1 MDHEASQLLRVR
13 ELRALLRRGEDPP
26 PLHVEI
32 HPTDVCNHRCAWCFH
47 GGTGFDPRRKHE
59 LMQLA
64 EYGAL
69 FQELRRLEVRNLS
82 ISGGGE
88 PTLDPRLPE
97 LLDAAVTAGLRVRMV
112 THGTHLSPAVLERLA
127 GAHEVRVSLDAN
139 APATYAAARQVP
151 PSFFERA
158 LSTVRALVALRDT
171 HAPSLRVGTT
181 FVLNEA
187 NQGEALGFARR
198 MLGFEVD
205 AIIFKTDIDAQRH
218 LGSAAYARALE
229 GVRALDDRRI
239 EARPHAASEPRGHPC
254 FVPFF
259 KVAFNPYGELFSC
272 CLGSQP
278 GEKNGLRLGS
288 LRGSTFA
295 NLWADSRALREQLQ
309 RGVSCTT
316 CNATDA
322 LLNQLMRAEA

>member
-1 MDHEASQLLRVR
+1 MDHEVGQFLRVH
-13 ELRALLRRGEDPP
+13 ELRAQLRHGEDPL

-47 GGTGFDPRRKHE
+47 GGTGFDPQRKPE
-59 LMQLA
+59 LLQLG

-69 FQELRRLEVRNLS
+69 FRELRRLEVQSLS

-97 LLDAAVTAGLRVRMV
+97 LLELAVAAGLRVRLV

-127 GAHEVRVSLDAN
+127 GASEVRVSLDALS
-139 APATYAAARQVP
+139 PMTYAAARRVP
-151 PSFFERA
+151 PAFFERA
-158 LSTVRALVALRDT
+158 LASVQALVELRET
-171 HAPSLRVGTT
+171 RAPALRVGTT
-181 FVLNEA
+181 FIVNPD
-187 NQGEALGFARR
+187 NQSEALGFAQR
-198 MLGFEVD
+198 MLELQVD
-205 AIIFKTDIDAQRH
+205 AIVFKTDIDSRRRIAPE
-218 LGSAAYARALE
+218 AYARALE
-229 GVRALDDRRI
+229 EVRALGHPRI
-239 EARPHAASEPRGHPC
+239 EVRPYANPEPQGLPC

-278 GEKNGLRLGS
+278 GETNGLRLGS
-288 LRGSTFA
+288 LRDTTFA
-295 NLWADSRALREQLQ
+295 QLWSHSRSLRQQLQ
-309 RGVSCTT
+309 RGAACTR

-322 LLNQLMRAEA
+322 QLNRLMIAEA